1 MTFAN
6 NTTSCILRD
15 PRFTNETSAFLRVA
29 LQNTLPPGHNLEV
42 AAMRQGIEY
51 LHHVCNE
58 KFYGTFTGSLEENTV
73 KTDSTEIPITVY
85 TPTDANKEKLGV
97 YFHGGGWVIGS
108 RKSHQTIVNT
118 IADATKTIWISVE
131 YRLAPEHKY
140 PIWLDDCCDVTQYII
155 QNKTNF
161 GVNETAK
168 VGVAGDSAG
177 GMIAL
182 SVARTVKNV
191 DFQILIYAT
200 LDVIRETPSYN
211 EFTDQMYN
219 ATPEIMDWFTKHA
232 FETSQDLKDPRIS
245 ALYNTSLQDVPP
257 CLFIVAEL
265 DALRDGNLEYQKLLE
280 KAGVQTKLLLVKG
293 VIHGFFSLHGVFPQA
308 CAESINTIQDFMA
321 SI

>member
-1 MTFAN
+1 MSTCVYN
-6 NTTSCILRD
+6 SSD
-15 PRFTNETSAFLRVA
+15 PRFTNETIAFLQLASRNA
-29 LQNTLPPGHNLEV
+29 SPQGNSLEV
-42 AAMRQGIEY
+42 KTMRQGIEY
-51 LHHVCNE
+51 LHHASNE
-58 KFYGTFTGSLEENTV
+58 KFYGTFKGTLEESTV
-73 KTDSTEIPITVY
+73 KTNSTEIPITVY
-85 TPTDANKEKLGV
+85 IPTDANKEKLGV

-177 GMIAL
+177 GMISA
-182 SVARTVKNV
+182 SIARTIKGIG
-191 DFQILIYAT
+191 FQILIYAG
-200 LDVIRETPSYN
+200 LDITRETPSYN
-211 EFTDQMYN
+211 EFTHQMYVL
-219 ATPEIMDWFTKHA
+219 TPELMDWLKEHA

-245 ALYNTSLQDVPP
+245 ALYNTSLQDVPL

-265 DALRDGNLEYQKLLE
+265 DPLRDGSLEYQKLLE

-293 VIHGFFSLHGVFPQA
+293 VIHGYFSLPGIFPQA
-308 CAESINTIQDFMA
+308 VAESINTIQDFMA